1 MYLRW
6 IEPPVFCYDMSMDRQ
21 LTATCM
27 NDHCFCEELHID
39 GLIQPINSISSL
51 AFVVFGLIAIAIW
64 LKFKKD
70 TIEKPI
76 VLAFAITLILIGLS
90 SSYYHGSLSFLGQF
104 LDIFS
109 MYIFGTLL
117 IIRAMVRRSVISL
130 RTAIALFLA
139 ANILLGIIQ
148 YTYPD
153 ARRILFALIL
163 LPGIVLEFL
172 PATTGFKPF
181 KKEMRFMH
189 AGVGL
194 LITGYTLWVLD
205 QNNILCSPSSIFQGH
220 GLWHILTALAG
231 LMVVLHYRQTH
242 HKKQIVN

>member
-1 MYLRW
+1 
-6 IEPPVFCYDMSMDRQ
+6 
-21 LTATCM
+21 M
-27 NDHCFCEELHID
+27 N
-39 GLIQPINSISSL
+39 SVSSL
-51 AFVVFGLIAIAIW
+51 AFVVFGLIAIAVW
-64 LKFKKD
+64 LKFRKD
-70 TIEKPI
+70 TIERPI
-76 VLAFAITLILIGLS
+76 VLMFAITLILIGIS
-90 SSYYHGSLSFLGQF
+90 SFYYHGSLSFLGQF

-117 IIRAMVRRSVISL
+117 IIGAMVRRSAISL

-139 ANILLGIIQ
+139 ANIFLGIIQ
-148 YTYPD
+148 YTYPG

-181 KKEMRFMH
+181 KNEMRFMH

-194 LITGYTLWVLD
+194 LVTGYALWVLD

-220 GLWHILTALAG
+220 GLWHIFTALAG
-231 LMVVLHYRQTH
+231 LMLVLHYRKTH
-242 HKKQIVN
+242 HKRRIVN